1 MEQEWIRIETR
12 EYIENFKTENGI
24 GNKIKRKGDS
34 EHNVI
39 TKSRQRSRWEISPQI
54 KIYIQG
60 KGSIGGL
67 GLTYTHYYIWHR

>member
-39 TKSRQRSRWEISPQI
+39 TKSRQRSR
-54 KIYIQG
+54 
-60 KGSIGGL
+60 
-67 GLTYTHYYIWHR
+67 